1 MPTINIIDMQGKVVG
16 QCELSDKVFGEPLN
30 EFVVTDCVVAELANR
45 RQGTHSTKTRSTV
58 SGGGKKP
65 WRQKGTGRAR
75 TGSNRN
81 PLWRHGAVIHGPE
94 PVRDYTIRVPKKVR
108 DLARRV
114 VLSDKLREGRLVI
127 VDQIRLDGVKTKAMA
142 SFIDRVAPQD
152 EKLRNKARKE
162 KLAGGEPLD
171 SKRLVVTAQADRS
184 VYLSGRNIPKVRVKP
199 SNSISVFDLVNADR
213 VILSRDAV
221 AKIEEVLG

>member
-1 MPTINIIDMQGKVVG
+1 MPTINIIDMKGNVVG

-75 TGSNRN
+75 SGSSRN
-81 PLWRHGAVIHGPE
+81 PLWRHGAVVHGPE
-94 PVRDYTIRVPKKVR
+94 PVRDYTQRVPKKVR

-114 VLSDKLREGRLVI
+114 VLSDKLREGRI
-127 VDQIRLDGVKTKAMA
+127 VVVDSFRLDGVKTKTMA
-142 SFIDRVAPQD
+142 AFIDKVAPQD
-152 EKLRNKARKE
+152 AKLKKPARKA
-162 KLAGGEPLD
+162 KVASGETLD
-171 SKRLVVTAQADRS
+171 SKRLVITAQADRS
-184 VYLSGRNIPKVRVKP
+184 VYLSGRNIPQVRVKP
-199 SNSISVFDLVNADR
+199 SNSLSVFDLVNADR